1 MTGTGRRIKLA
12 SIRVGAEPNAV
23 DSVAGK
29 TGAVTLDKGDVGL
42 SNVDNTSDASKPVSS
57 ATQSALNAKAST
69 SHSID
74 SHSDTTATGAELD
87 ELTGGGE
94 TALHSHA
101 GGGGGGDAAIDCG
114 NWDSGTGCDINCGSW
129 D

>member
-1 MTGTGRRIKLA
+1 MSLRELSLRAARRELDELEDQIV
-12 SIRVGAEPNAV
+12 SVRHRVTALETAQVSDFDAE
-23 DSVAGK
+23 VAK
-29 TGAVTLDKGDVGL
+29 NEDLIA
-42 SNVDNTSDASKPVSS
+42 NTAARHDEAH
-57 ATQSALNAKAST
+57 A
-69 SHSID
+69 ID

>member
-1 MTGTGRRIKLA
+1 MSLRELSLRAARRELDELEDQIV
-12 SIRVGAEPNAV
+12 SVRHRVAALETAQV
-23 DSVAGK
+23 
-29 TGAVTLDKGDVGL
+29 
-42 SNVDNTSDASKPVSS
+42 SDFDA
-57 ATQSALNAKAST
+57 AHA
-69 SHSID
+69 ID